1 MSIPLITLTSDF
13 GVQTQGVGAM
23 EAAAFQIAPHARL
36 IHLMHGLPEFNI
48 IAAARTLETLKTFP
62 VGFHVCVCDPGVG
75 TNRLALAIEV
85 NRGDVLIGPDNGVLI
100 PASRILGGI
109 KRAFSIENPEYM
121 RPEVSPLFHG
131 RDIFTPAAAH
141 LAVGV
146 PIEALGLE
154 VLVNQLKSASYQE
167 AVSNN
172 ETMQAEIIQINRFG
186 SIHLNI
192 LHEQWDALNFK
203 HGESISI
210 KFENQESKQ
219 IIFGKTFGDVP
230 HHQNVLLKDD
240 YGRIEIAKNMGRFV
254 EEVSVQ
260 IGSKVQI
267 KLAK

>member
-23 EAAAFQIAPHARL
+23 EAAAFQIAPNARL

-75 TNRLALAIEV
+75 TKRLALAIEV

-109 KRAFSIENPEYM
+109 KRAFSIENPKYM
-121 RPEVSPLFHG
+121 RAEVSPLFHG

-141 LAVGV
+141 LSHGV
-146 PIEALGLE
+146 PIHALGPE
-154 VLVNQLKSASYQE
+154 ISIDQLKDASYQE
-167 AVSNN
+167 AEVNN
-172 ETMQAEIIQINRFG
+172 ELLIAEVIQINRFG
-186 SIHLNI
+186 SVHLNI
-192 LHEQWDALNFK
+192 LHEQWDTFNFEL
-203 HGESISI
+203 GELISI
-210 KFENQESKQ
+210 NFDNIQNIK

-230 HHQNVLLKDD
+230 LSQNVILKDD
-240 YGRIEIAKNMGRFV
+240 YGRIEIAKNMGRFT
-254 EEVSVQ
+254 EEVSVK

-267 KLAK
+267 KLKK